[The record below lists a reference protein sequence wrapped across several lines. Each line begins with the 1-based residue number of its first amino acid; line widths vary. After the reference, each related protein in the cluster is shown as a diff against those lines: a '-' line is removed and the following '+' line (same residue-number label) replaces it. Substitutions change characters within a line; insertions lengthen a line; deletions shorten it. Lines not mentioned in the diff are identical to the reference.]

1 VATPNPF
8 DSFDEPNEFDRFDAA
23 PPKSGRIANA
33 LNAAGGAYRRKRD
46 QLQAQLNTIGT
57 TPSPVRAR
65 GHGPIRALPEVTVTG
80 TRPGPEP
87 GWGELARDLPGQVAA
102 QGALRIS
109 GATEYVGDTEN
120 RQAKKQ
126 LWQSIVLP
134 YAVRESFKNKTAI
147 TEHPDVIHHARRL
160 GIRPDHF
167 VQGWPGIANLP
178 DEELRAIRGD
188 AVSRIAKSRETQAR
202 GKALRTE
209 AAGVM
214 QAYRPDLD
222 PWSMKGIAFDAA
234 ASVPDLLA
242 AAGVGMVAGPAAGAA
257 VLGATTAPGY
267 YAEAKQM
274 GLEPSKAKV
283 YSTLMAL
290 AEAAPELP
298 VLSVLTSNPA
308 AKATLRQSVGKYLA
322 QATGHV
328 ATAALTE
335 GVSEGVTEALQ
346 IAIEQGVIDKD
357 IALPEALS
365 RIARSGV
372 VGSVMGGSVRLMTT
386 GPELADEAS
395 TRLAARSASDSAPG
409 LDARELVTE
418 TPSVYDNPFDAFDQP
433 DATPGAGQ
441 DRSEAEDV
449 ASRRVAR
456 MPDNLSTEAPQGTV
470 QGYTVEE
477 ATLDEAQRATFSR
490 VGSGIQA
497 DQDVFR
503 TLGGGRPSAKWLEAA
518 RGAGAGNVPRYY
530 RGSRSPLTPDK
541 FAREALGHATG
552 HPTSGIGVFFSNRRE
567 DAARFGSHIEE
578 VHLDLQNPKTIKAED
593 LPPFD
598 TIDDAHAWRERLRE
612 QGHDGVIIDASH
624 LGGPVWP
631 VAFAPE
637 QVIRGRNEFDR
648 FDSPDVQRSSDV
660 QAMAGA
666 QYVPLLQ
673 ARPVPQS
680 ATVTI
685 APGTAFERTAKLPK
699 EPIRREHV
707 MKEFQRLFGVKVYQ
721 GAPFRVRRA
730 LGYFRPK
737 TGEVRVRR
745 FNDLEVTAHEVFH
758 WIDRNYQSIRKLYR
772 EARFRDELKSVS
784 YDEKLLFEGF
794 AEFGRLFLTQPEKA
808 AAKTPAFYQ
817 AFVSAAK
824 TAGILDKLLTVQEHM
839 TLWYRQ
845 GAEGRARSKIG
856 TSPAPVRQRIADAT
870 DRIGDRILLQTLDAL
885 QGIKVVEREL
895 AGTIQDATVS
905 PYKSAR
911 LVAGARGVAKAILNH
926 GTVSWD
932 QKGDLVFTGKGLRQI
947 FDPVADVLDDA
958 MAYFVGRRAA
968 ELADQGREKLFER
981 DEIKALLAIA
991 DNSPKGREIEQTFGE
1006 YQAFLDRT
1014 LDFYEASGLISP
1026 RSRQFMRE
1034 MNRDYVPFHRIVET
1048 LEKPDGIHPGGN
1060 FRRLRGGTQNLRDV
1074 FENIVGSVQ
1083 ALTSAALHNRT
1094 KQQLYQLIESS
1105 KDGATFAV
1113 RVGTTQ
1119 HATRIDPDWLVR
1131 KVNALIDDN
1140 GLAKAAVAAMSANPA
1155 FGEQLLYW
1163 SGKYAPSAPDLDFV
1177 LVNGEPRYYQ
1187 VGDPLLMETLQQF
1200 NTLKPTGL
1208 ALRIL
1213 GGFSNTLRR
1222 GVTLALDFQIP
1233 NLIRDS
1239 FNAFALSRGGQFPL
1253 VDSIRGMVARLRNNA
1268 DYWDFLANG
1277 GGFSS
1282 QIHGE
1287 TKALKTRLERY
1298 YSARKID
1305 YRTVLDTPQ
1314 KLLDAYDEL
1323 ASAFEYG
1330 TRVAEFRKLRAAGAS
1345 RREAAYQGREIST
1358 DFAMR
1363 GASDFLRVFT
1373 VSVPFLNARLQGLYR
1388 LQREVFEKDGSQAFN
1403 APQTKRFALRA
1414 ILGVTLPSLV
1424 LWWLYHD
1431 DERYK
1436 ALPEWLKLSHWVI
1449 LGPGDKAFLIPKPF
1463 EVGALFATV
1472 PEQTLQQLGER
1483 NGPKYAD
1490 AMGYLLANAFGLN
1503 PTPQAVKP
1511 LVDVASNR
1519 SWSGAPIV
1527 PESLQEVSAAE
1538 QFAPFT
1544 SETLI
1549 RAGRMFDVSPA
1560 KLEYLTRGYFGT
1572 LGQYALSASDAL
1584 LDPSLET
1591 GAKPADSLAD
1601 DYVIRRFVR
1610 ASPYRG
1616 TSYEEE
1622 FYEVLDQTREAV
1634 ATLRKI
1640 ERDQRFSDVE
1650 KFLANA
1656 EKRTL
1661 IALSG
1666 QSVGGRKAGSGA
1678 EQVAEK
1684 ASQITAA
1691 MNQVRLSPTLT
1702 AEQKRD
1708 ALDKLQHEKNALF
1721 DAASTIFSRAN
1732 VEALANER

>member
-8 DSFDEPNEFDRFDAA
+8 DAFGESNEFDRFDA
-23 PPKSGRIANA
+23 
-33 LNAAGGAYRRKRD
+33 
-46 QLQAQLNTIGT
+46 
-57 TPSPVRAR
+57 
-65 GHGPIRALPEVTVTG
+65 GPIQALPEVTVTG

-87 GWGELARDLPGQVAA
+87 GWGELARDLPGQIGA

-109 GATEYVGDTEN
+109 GATEYVGDSKI

-134 YAVRESFKNKTAI
+134 YAVRDSFKNQTAI
-147 TEHPDVIHHARRL
+147 TEHPDVVHHARRL

-178 DEELRAIRGD
+178 DKELREIRNK
-188 AVSRIAKSRETQAR
+188 AVSRIAKSQETQAR

-209 AAGVM
+209 AGDVM

-242 AAGVGMVAGPAAGAA
+242 AAGAGIVAGPGAGAA

-298 VLSVLTSNPA
+298 VLGVLTSNPA
-308 AKATLRQSVGKYLA
+308 AKTALRQSVGKYLA
-322 QATGHV
+322 QGTGQV

-357 IALPEALS
+357 TSLPEALT

-372 VGSVMGGSVRLMTT
+372 VGSVMGGSVRLMTA
-386 GPELADEAS
+386 GPQLADEAVS
-395 TRLAARSASDSAPG
+395 RLAARSASQSAPG

-418 TPSVYDNPFDAFDQP
+418 TPSVYENPFDAFDDDSAP
-433 DATPGAGQ
+433 NTEGAPGSEFQ
-441 DRSEAEDV
+441 DVTD
-449 ASRRVAR
+449 RRVAR
-456 MPDNLSTEAPQGTV
+456 MPDNLSTEAPQETV

-477 ATLDEAQRATFSR
+477 APLDEAQRAAFSR
-490 VGSGIQA
+490 IGSGVQA
-497 DQDVFR
+497 DQDVF
-503 TLGGGRPSAKWLEAA
+503 TTVGGGRPSAKWVETT
-518 RGAGAGNVPRYY
+518 RRAGRGNVPRFY
-530 RGSRSPLTPDK
+530 RGSRSPLTPEK
-541 FAREALGHATG
+541 FTREALGKATG

-567 DAARFGSHIEE
+567 DAARFGTHVEE

-598 TIDDAHAWRERLRE
+598 TLEDAHAWREQLRE

-637 QVIRGRNEFDR
+637 QVIRGNEFDS
-648 FDSPDVQRSSDV
+648 FDAPEVQRSSDV

-673 ARPVPQS
+673 ARPAPQA
-680 ATVTI
+680 ATVTV
-685 APGTAFERTAKLPK
+685 APGTAFERTVKLPK

-707 MKEFQRLFGVKVYQ
+707 MKEFQRLFGLRVYQ

-758 WIDRNYQSIRKLYR
+758 WIDRNYQSIRKLYH

-794 AEFGRLFLTQPEKA
+794 AEFGRLFLTQPEIA
-808 AAKTPAFYQ
+808 AAKTPDFYQ

-824 TAGILDKLLTVQEHM
+824 KAGILDKLLAVQEHM

-856 TSPAPVRQRIADAT
+856 TSPAPIRQRIADAT

-885 QGIKVVEREL
+885 QGIKVVERNL

-911 LVAGARGVAKAILNH
+911 LVAGARGVAKAVLNH
-926 GTVSWD
+926 GTVMWD
-932 QKGDLVFTGKGLRQI
+932 QKGDLVFSGKGLRQI

-991 DNSPKGREIEQTFGE
+991 ENSPKGREIERAFGE

-1014 LDFYEASGLISP
+1014 LDFYEASGLISQ

-1034 MNRDYVPFHRIVET
+1034 MNRNYVPFHRIVET
-1048 LEKPDGIHPGGN
+1048 LEKPDGGRPGGD

-1094 KQQLYQLIESS
+1094 KQQLYQLIEGS

-1113 RVGTTQ
+1113 RVGTTP

-1131 KVNALIDDN
+1131 KVNDLIDDN
-1140 GLAKAAVAAMSANPA
+1140 QLAKAAVEAMSANPA

-1187 VGDPLLMETLQQF
+1187 IGDPLLMETLQQF

-1253 VDSIRGMVARLRNNA
+1253 VDSIRGMVARLRNNP

-1298 YSARKID
+1298 YTARKID

-1314 KLLDAYDEL
+1314 KLLDVYDEL
-1323 ASAFEYG
+1323 TSAFEYG
-1330 TRVAEFRKLRAAGAS
+1330 TRVAEFRKLRAAGSS

-1388 LQREVFEKDGSQAFN
+1388 LEREVFEKDGRQAFN
-1403 APQTKRFALRA
+1403 AAQTKRFALRA

-1449 LGPGDKAFLIPKPF
+1449 LGPGDKAYLIPKPF

-1490 AMGYLLANAFGLN
+1490 AIGYLLTNAFALN

-1519 SWSGAPIV
+1519 SWSGAPIL
-1527 PESLQEVSAAE
+1527 PESLQEVAPAE
-1538 QFAPFT
+1538 QFTPFT

-1549 RAGRMFDVSPA
+1549 RAGRIFEVSPA

-1591 GAKPADSLAD
+1591 GPKPAGSFAD

-1640 ERDQRFSDVE
+1640 ERDQRFREVE
-1650 KFLANA
+1650 KFLADR
-1656 EKRTL
+1656 EKRAL

-1666 QSVGGRKAGSGA
+1666 QSIGGRKAGSGA

-1684 ASQITAA
+1684 ASQINAA

-1708 ALDKLQHEKNALF
+1708 ALDTLQRDKNALF
-1721 DAASTIFSRAN
+1721 DTASAVFTRQNVKQAAGTQ
-1732 VEALANER
+1732 